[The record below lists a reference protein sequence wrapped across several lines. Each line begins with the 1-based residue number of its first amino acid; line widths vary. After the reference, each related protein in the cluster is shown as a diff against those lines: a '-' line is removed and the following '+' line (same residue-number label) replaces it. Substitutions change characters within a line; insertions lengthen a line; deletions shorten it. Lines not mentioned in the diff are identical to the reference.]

1 MERTDRNG
9 RGRPD
14 HRKAK
19 NTSATTRVAV
29 ATGPQR
35 GGSGAR
41 THATNSAA
49 AARATTKRNM
59 ELADAQG
66 L

>member
-29 ATGPQR
+29 ATGPQSE
-35 GGSGAR
+35 GSEAR

-49 AARATTKRNM
+49 AARATTS
-59 ELADAQG
+59 EEVG
-66 L
+66 